1 MERARGKD
9 MYQIKD
15 GVIRLSVRSL
25 VEFVLRS
32 GDLDRRRSSGGYREQ
47 KAMLEGA
54 KIHRMLQKKMGSE
67 YQAEVTLSHEIVCKS
82 YRICLEGRAD
92 GIFPHENGGMAV
104 DEIKSMYS
112 DISKLEEPLPVHMAQ
127 AMCYA
132 YFYALQ
138 QHQEQMVVRMT
149 YCNIV
154 THATRYFEKTFTF
167 EALEEWF
174 AGVITELM
182 RWCDYLVSHREARNA
197 SIPHVPFPFPYRPG
211 QKKLVVSA
219 YRTMQQQK
227 KIFMQAPTGTGK
239 TLSALFPAV
248 QAMGQELTEKIFY
261 LTAKTIT
268 RKVAQETFD
277 ILLDKGLDATAVT
290 LTAKEKICFLEKPEC
305 NPEACPYACGCF
317 DRMNDAVYEL
327 ITTKKQIL
335 REDLLETAQKYQVCP
350 FELALDVTEW
360 VDVIICDYNYVFD
373 PNVRLQ
379 RYFSDG
385 SKGEYIFLIDEA
397 HNLVE
402 RARTMYS
409 ASLKKE
415 DFLLAK
421 RLVEGIS
428 PELAKKIERCNKDLL
443 GLKRECESY
452 CIYEDV
458 SYIAL
463 FANNLYQLYVA
474 FESFFEDHPGFQND
488 DFTQF
493 YFDVRHF
500 LMIYEEL
507 DSSYTIYSELMSDG
521 SFMLKLFCIHPANWL
536 GRCMSQGVS
545 SILYSATL
553 LPMGYYKELLG
564 GEDTDYAMYV
574 NSPFDSGRRLLG
586 IACDVSSAYRRRTER
601 EYEKMAQYL
610 AEMIRAHEGN
620 YLIFFPSYQYGD
632 DVGAYLETMVSEDT
646 VLLYQQNNMTEQDR
660 EDFLAAFAEQG
671 KGSLVGMCVMGGI
684 FSEGIDLT
692 HEKLIGVAI
701 VGSGL
706 PQVCVE
712 RELVKD
718 FFDRN
723 GKKGYD
729 FAYLYPGINK
739 VLQSAG
745 RLIRTEQ
752 DYGVIAM
759 LEERFLR
766 REYMEQFPPEWNDY
780 QVWDLQTMK
789 TSLATY
795 WNKRPQDLS

>member
-1 MERARGKD
+1 

-15 GVIRLSVRSL
+15 GVVRLSVRSL

-32 GDLDRRRSSGGYREQ
+32 GDLDRRRSGGGYREQ

-67 YQAEVTLSHEIVCKS
+67 YQPEVTLCHEVTCEK
-82 YRICLEGRAD
+82 YRIRLEGRAD
-92 GIFPHENGGMAV
+92 GIFPHEQGMMAI
-104 DEIKSMYS
+104 DEIKSMYG
-112 DISKLEEPLPVHMAQ
+112 DISKLEEPIPVHQAQ

-138 QHQEQMVVRMT
+138 NQKEQMVVRMT
-149 YCNIV
+149 YCNIT
-154 THATRYFEKTFTF
+154 THSTRYFEQTYSF
-167 EALEEWF
+167 EELEEWF
-174 AGVITELM
+174 AEVITELM
-182 RWCDYLVSHREARNA
+182 RWCDYLVEHREARNA
-197 SIPHVPFPFPYRPG
+197 SIKKVSFPFVYRPG

-239 TLSALFPAV
+239 TMSSMFPAI
-248 QAMGQELTEKIFY
+248 QAMGQGIAEKIFY

-277 ILLDKGLDATAVT
+277 ILLSKGLDAKAVT
-290 LTAKEKICFLEKPEC
+290 LTAKEKLCFLEKPEC

-317 DRMNDAVYEL
+317 DRMNDAVYDL
-327 ITTKKQIL
+327 VTHKQQIY

-360 VDVIICDYNYVFD
+360 VDTIICDYNYVFD

-379 RYFSDG
+379 RYFSEG
-385 SKGEYIFLIDEA
+385 TKGEYIFLIDEA

-409 ASLKKE
+409 ADLKKE
-415 DFLLAK
+415 AFLAAK
-421 RLVEGIS
+421 HIIEPVS

-443 GLKRECESY
+443 GMKRECESY

-458 SYIAL
+458 SYLEI
-463 FANNLYQLYVA
+463 FVGNLHNLYVA
-474 FESFFEDHPGFQND
+474 FESFFEEHPGFQNE
-488 DFTQF
+488 DFSQF

-500 LMIYEEL
+500 LMIYEVL
-507 DSSYTIYSELMSDG
+507 DSSYTIYSELLEDG
-521 SFMLKLFCIHPANWL
+521 SFLLKLFCIHPANWL
-536 GRCMSQGVS
+536 SRCMSQGVS
-545 SILYSATL
+545 SILFSATL

-564 GEDTDYAMYV
+564 GEETDYAMYV
-574 NSPFDSGRRLLG
+574 NSPFDPSRRLLG
-586 IACDVSSAYRRRTER
+586 IASDVSSVYRRRTENEFQR
-601 EYEKMAQYL
+601 MAAYL
-610 AEMIRAHEGN
+610 AQLLQAHKGN
-620 YLIFFPSYQYGD
+620 YLVFFPSYQFMD
-632 DVGAYLETMVSEDT
+632 SVGAYLEDMVSPDT

-660 EDFLAAFAEQG
+660 EDFLEAFAADT
-671 KGSLVGMCVMGGI
+671 KGTLVGMCVMGGI

-692 HEKLIGVAI
+692 YEKLIGVAI
-701 VGSGL
+701 VGAGL

-712 RELVKD
+712 RELLKEY
-718 FFDRN
+718 FDRN
-723 GKKGYD
+723 GRRGFD
-729 FAYLYPGINK
+729 FAYLYPSINK
-739 VLQSAG
+739 VLQAAG

-759 LEERFLR
+759 LDERFLR
-766 REYMEQFPPEWNDY
+766 IEYMEQFPPEWSDY
-780 QVWDLQTMK
+780 QVWNLHSMQRALTD
-789 TSLATY
+789 Y
-795 WNKRPQDLS
+795 WMRMEQDLS